1 MVTSLSFKG
10 CSSATDKSIRLICAP
25 VFKSAFPCLLVLSL
39 SHPRISTRTVGNI
52 VLPFVEFILG
62 DGKLVSDGI
71 SSHRNPTS
79 VNLKDG

>member
-1 MVTSLSFKG
+1 MTSINFH
-10 CSSATDKSIRLICAP
+10 AT
-25 VFKSAFPCLLVLSL
+25 
-39 SHPRISTRTVGNI
+39 STFFMLDNELQRTI
-52 VLPFVEFILG
+52 VEFILG